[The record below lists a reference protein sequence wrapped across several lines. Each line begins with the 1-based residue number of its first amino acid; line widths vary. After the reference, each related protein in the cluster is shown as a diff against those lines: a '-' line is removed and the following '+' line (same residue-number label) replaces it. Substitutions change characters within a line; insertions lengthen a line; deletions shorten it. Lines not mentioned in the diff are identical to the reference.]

1 MTNRIDAC
9 IERAQTE
16 KRLAFLG
23 LVPIDPASFERSR
36 DIARMM
42 VASGID
48 VLMPHVPNWL
58 PWMEGAV
65 LQKAAQAPRFAGITR
80 MQIFNFIK
88 SLREEFPDVPLIVMS
103 LYDTAMTMGQKDF
116 IKLCEEADIDGFDL
130 PNYPLES
137 TSDRFGFYR
146 YCLESNRHLILAIS
160 YEIAMANP
168 DMPEYELLQQLARD
182 ARGFAF
188 VMNAPGGQSGSS
200 VKLSQRQLTE
210 AVRRFKT
217 AMVGQDNSSC
227 TVSIVCGISDAAD
240 IEKVRTAGAESFM
253 IGSAYVKALQEGA
266 PLEDVAAYLRSIR
279 QTCICP
285 CKE

>member
-16 KRLAFLG
+16 QRLAFLG

-168 DMPEYELLQQLARD
+168 DTPEYELLQQLARD

-210 AVRRFKT
+210 AVHRFKT
-217 AMVGQDNSSC
+217 AMVGQDNNSC

-253 IGSAYVKALQEGA
+253 IGSAYVKALQEGT

-279 QTCICP
+279 HTCICP